1 MILIAGS
8 TGIIGSYLVNELK
21 TIGYK
26 IIGMGNQEL
35 DMDNYHCVD
44 LTNIVETEKV
54 VEKIERPTL
63 LVFLVALAHEKG
75 ARKDY
80 EQFEKINFQ
89 TLKNLLSSLEEQ
101 NKLPRKIVFSSTI
114 SVYGEQFNITEYREE
129 SDLKPRSPYAVTK
142 KMAEKFLLT
151 KYHDRTTILRF
162 APVYSKSLLLN
173 INRRVK
179 INSLFYKV
187 GGGNQ
192 KLSLL
197 NIRNIPV
204 VIEKIFEDRL
214 PPGIYNLADDRIYSY
229 SDMLKHFG
237 TSSSIRIPR
246 IIFMT
251 LFLFAKITGN
261 YRLKENTIK
270 LLTDNIYPVDKIKKV
285 IDIPYTIDEIA

>member
-1 MILIAGS
+1 MILIAGC

-26 IIGMGNQEL
+26 IIGIGNQEL
-35 DMDNYHCVD
+35 DMGYYFCVD
-44 LTNIVETEKV
+44 LTNKIETEKV
-54 VEKIERPTL
+54 VNKIEQPEL

-101 NKLPRKIVFSSTI
+101 NKLPTKIVFSSTI
-114 SVYGEQFNITEYREE
+114 SVYGERYGITEYREDC
-129 SDLKPRSPYAVTK
+129 DLKPRSPYAVTK
-142 KMAEKFLLT
+142 KMAEGLLLT
-151 KYHDRTTILRF
+151 KYRDITTILRF
-162 APVYSKSLLLN
+162 APVYSKSFLLN
-173 INRRVK
+173 INRRLK

-187 GGGNQ
+187 GRGNQ
-192 KLSLL
+192 KFSLL
-197 NIRNIPV
+197 NIKNISE
-204 VIEKIFEDRL
+204 VIEKIVEDRL
-214 PPGIYNLADDRIYSY
+214 PSGIYNLADIRIYSY
-229 SDMLKHFG
+229 SDLLKRFG
-237 TSSSIRIPR
+237 TSISIRIPR
-246 IIFMT
+246 ILFMI

-270 LLTDNIYPVDKIKKV
+270 LLTDNIYPIDKIKKI